1 MKEQIDLVRGW
12 MAKADSD
19 LLVVRRML
27 EGSGPYDTAC
37 FHAQQA
43 IEKMLKGFLLF
54 HGLPI
59 PRTHDLEE
67 LQHSCLAIQSLPELA
82 RLDLVQTS
90 DYAVMARYD
99 FDFWPDRATAVE
111 ALSLAEQ
118 VRRIILRAL
127 PIDAPFTN
135 R

>member
-1 MKEQIDLVRGW
+1 MKNQ
-12 MAKADSD
+12 
-19 LLVVRRML
+19 
-27 EGSGPYDTAC
+27 T
-37 FHAQQA
+37 
-43 IEKMLKGFLLF
+43 
-54 HGLPI
+54 
-59 PRTHDLEE
+59 
-67 LQHSCLAIQSLPELA
+67 
-82 RLDLVQTS
+82 DLVQTS

-135 R
+135 C